1 MSIINLKDG
10 SNKPWKLDMRV
21 DGRESKRIRKTF
33 PTKGEAVAY
42 EAYVLNK
49 VEAKP
54 WLGEKVDNRRLS
66 ELITRWHDL
75 HGQQLT
81 KPELRLRKL
90 DLICNGMGDPIAS
103 KITVNDFAN
112 YRQMRL
118 DGEIEDAQGN
128 MNKVKPNTIN
138 HEHAYLN
145 AVFSELKKLGEWK
158 LPNPLD
164 GISQF
169 KIEDTELAFLYPEEI
184 PIVLTEC
191 DNAEYEHLTTIVL
204 ICLATGC
211 RWSEAEGLRGSQIA
225 HNRITFVKTKGK
237 KNRTVPIA
245 TELADK
251 IPRARGPLFRPCR
264 KSFERA
270 IKRTK
275 LIFPDRQMTHILRHT
290 FASHFMMNGGNILV
304 LKQILGH
311 SDIKDTMRYAHF
323 APEHLDDAITKNPI
337 AELLGKSEV
346 TN

>member
-1 MSIINLKDG
+1 MSVRNTKNGKD
-10 SNKPWKLDMRV
+10 KPWLCECYPN
-21 DGRESKRIRKTF
+21 GRTGVRIRKSFATR
-33 PTKGEAVAY
+33 GEAVAF
-42 EAYVLNK
+42 ELFTMKK
-49 VEAKP
+49 VEDKP
-54 WLGEKVDNRRLS
+54 WLGEKLDNRRLS

-75 HGQQLT
+75 HGRQLAQ
-81 KPELRLRKL
+81 PAQRMAKL
-90 DLICNGMGDPIAS
+90 NMICDAMGDPIAS

-118 DGEIEDAQGN
+118 DGEVEDAQGIKT
-128 MNKVKPNTIN
+128 KVKPNTVN

-145 AVFSELKKLGEWK
+145 TIFNTLKKLGEWS

-164 GISQF
+164 GIEQF

-184 PIVLTEC
+184 PIVLSEC
-191 DNAEYEHLTTIVL
+191 DNAKYEHLKTIVL

-245 TELADK
+245 QELAD
-251 IPRARGPLFRPCR
+251 ILPRVRGPLFRPCR
-264 KSFERA
+264 KSFEQA
-270 IKRTK
+270 IKRTG
-275 LIFPDRQMTHILRHT
+275 LEFPARQMTHILRHT

-304 LKQILGH
+304 LRQILGH

-323 APEHLDDAITKNPI
+323 APDHLDDAITKNPI
-337 AELLGKSEV
+337 AAILLKK
-346 TN
+346 

>member
-1 MSIINLKDG
+1 MSIRNLKD
-10 SNKPWKLDMRV
+10 SSDKPWLCECYPHGR
-21 DGRESKRIRKTF
+21 DGKRIRKKF
-33 PTKGEAVAY
+33 ATKGEAASF
-42 EAYVLNK
+42 ELFTMKK
-49 VEAKP
+49 VDDKP

-66 ELITRWHDL
+66 ELIKRWHDL

-245 TELADK
+245 KELADK

-275 LIFPDRQMTHILRHT
+275 LVFPDRQMTHILRHT

-323 APEHLDDAITKNPI
+323 APDHLDDAITKNPI
-337 AELLGKSEV
+337 AELLGKIEV